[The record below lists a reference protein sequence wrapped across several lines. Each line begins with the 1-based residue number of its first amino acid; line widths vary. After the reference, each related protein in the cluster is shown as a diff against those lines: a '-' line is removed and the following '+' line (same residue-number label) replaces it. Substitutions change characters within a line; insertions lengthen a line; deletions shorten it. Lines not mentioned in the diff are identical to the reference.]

1 MENTLFFA
9 TLFALFLNFS
19 MGAMSYSGINRTFQN
34 MYRGLI
40 EASIAFVDEKGE
52 PIEAYFKKDVLE
64 KYATNYLK
72 ENLARYVTHY
82 KASIYYFDKENQVV
96 CTSSY
101 CRSVKISLDCEIN
114 YFFHYTKARNFYIN
128 QSYE

>member
-1 MENTLFFA
+1 MWYKKSNSLIYSMDNGSLLA
-9 TLFALFLNFS
+9 HQLFAIG
-19 MGAMSYSGINRTFQN
+19 M
-34 MYRGLI
+34 
-40 EASIAFVDEKGE
+40 SIAYVDEKGE

-64 KYATNYLK
+64 EYTTNYLK